1 MIDIWSLAHKKVNL
15 SLIKSELDLL
25 PKYENQI
32 YLQGDT
38 SNMDP
43 IEPTIG
49 DKYLY
54 VDDNEILYDKPL
66 FDIPYIN
73 AIIKKYDLV
82 RTRVIRMKKKTCY
95 YYHKDNTKRLHIP
108 IITNENC
115 FLLVDEKL
123 IHLPANGKTYIVDTT
138 KMHTAL
144 NASKFDRIHIIGAF
158 RV

>member
-1 MIDIWSLAHKKVNL
+1 MKYNL
-15 SLIKSELDLL
+15 EIIKDELKTL
-25 PKYENQI
+25 PKYDSQI

-38 SNMDP
+38 FDMNP

-49 DKYLY
+49 EKYLY
-54 VDDNEILYDKPL
+54 VDNNEILYDKPL

-73 AIIKKYDLV
+73 SIIKKYNLV
-82 RTRVIRMKKKTCY
+82 RTRVMRMKKKTCY

-108 IITNENC
+108 VITNENC

-123 IHLPANGKTYIVDTT
+123 THLPANGKTYIVDTT

-144 NASKFDRIHIIGAF
+144 NASKFDRIHIVGAF